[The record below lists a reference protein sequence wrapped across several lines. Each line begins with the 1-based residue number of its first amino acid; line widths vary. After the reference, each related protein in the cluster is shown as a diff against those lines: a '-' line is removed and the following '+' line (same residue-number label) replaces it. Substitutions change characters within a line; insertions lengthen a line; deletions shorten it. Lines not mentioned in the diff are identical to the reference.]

1 MDTRSTQSI
10 TSPTPLDT
18 TPAQSDAA
26 AIKEA
31 ATASTHARIALVGV
45 HGFGAHHLRNLET
58 LSAQGMVELVA
69 VADPN
74 PPAAGALPDTTVVH
88 ANLDELLAGNHHPDV
103 IIVAT
108 PIQTHAPLALS
119 VLASEADLYL
129 EKPPV
134 ASMADFLRLQ
144 EAASAAGRSVQIG
157 FQSLGSHALA
167 ALEKL
172 ANGEAAEGL
181 PFIGTLK
188 GISATGRWVRDRAY
202 YKRSRWAGKRN
213 LDGVDVVDGV
223 ATNPLAHAIATALRI
238 AGARQAEDL
247 ASVET
252 DLYRANDIEAD
263 DTSVIRM
270 KTVDGLPITCA
281 LTLCATESVEP
292 YVTLHGT
299 EGTAVFHY
307 TEDRVTVR
315 TEAGETAHL
324 FGREDLTENLLQH
337 LSAGVPLLSPLDH
350 SGAFMRV
357 LEAIRTAEAPALIPT
372 EFVTWVG
379 AGDQAHAVIPDIEDI
394 LERATRAHATFS
406 ELGLPWARPNSAGTE
421 ALFAPD
427 DQHGHNAATAIL
439 RTGTGLDTA
448 LSPRPYL
455 HPVTTQSGVVVT
467 DHLASDHVWH
477 LGAGFALQD
486 VNGSNFW
493 GGRSYR
499 RTAGKYLDLKDH
511 GRIEVAGVTREADQ
525 TTLDLDWFG
534 ADGSLLLQERRT
546 LERTFSSP
554 RTWRLEV
561 QTRLTAVVDVSL
573 GSPGSHGA
581 NGSGY
586 GGFFWR
592 LPVNASP
599 RVFSST
605 AEGEPA
611 VHGSVSPW
619 LAWSGEFDGRP
630 ATLVF
635 GSPSES
641 EDPWFVR
648 CSGYPAVGSALAWD
662 TAVELAAGTS
672 LTRSNT
678 VWISDGI
685 LDEQEIE
692 ALVARRWPPAPQDHH
707 SSPLASRSRAK
718 RNPSWHRQHRGS
730 VGCLTPAR
738 LRALG
743 NRSRAVI
750 ASGSWTVP
758 EQTYGTRALLP
769 WTSSTTFP
777 TQAPSCTRTAITNGP
792 CSLSTPR
799 ALWVNPAIQLP
810 LARGSLR
817 RQSAVGPPNGFTA
830 NLADVRRWNR

>member
-1 MDTRSTQSI
+1 MDTRSTESI
-10 TSPTPLDT
+10 TNPTHPGAA
-18 TPAQSDAA
+18 PAHSDPAA
-26 AIKEA
+26 DRAAGKPAPSGA
-31 ATASTHARIALVGV
+31 ATIRTAPARIALVGV
-45 HGFGAHHLRNLET
+45 HGFGTHHLRNLER
-58 LSAQGMVELVA
+58 LGAQGVVELVA
-69 VADPN
+69 VADPH
-74 PPAAGALPDTTVVH
+74 PPADGALPDSTAVH
-88 ANLDELLAGNHHPDV
+88 ANLDELLAGNHRPDV

-119 VLASEADLYL
+119 VLASAADLYL

-134 ASMADFLRLQ
+134 ASMKDFLRLQ

-167 ALEKL
+167 TLEKL
-172 ANGEAAEGL
+172 ANGEAAEEL
-181 PFIGTLK
+181 PGIGTLK

-202 YKRSRWAGKRN
+202 YKRSRWAGKRS

-238 AGARQAEDL
+238 AGARHAEDL

-270 KTVDGLPITCA
+270 RTANGLPITCA
-281 LTLCATESVEP
+281 LTLCAAESVEP

-315 TEAGETAHL
+315 TEAAETTHT
-324 FGREDLTENLLQH
+324 FGRDDLTENLLHH
-337 LSAGVPLLSPLDH
+337 LSEGTALLSPLDH

-372 EFVTWVG
+372 DSVDWVG
-379 AGDQAHAVIPDIEDI
+379 TGDQAHTVIPQIEDI

-406 ELGLPWARPNSAGTE
+406 ELGLAWALPDTAGTE
-421 ALFAPD
+421 ALFSPGSSMD
-427 DQHGHNAATAIL
+427 FPATTL
-439 RTGTGLDTA
+439 RRGSSLETG

-455 HPVTTQSGVVVT
+455 HPVSTPAGVVVT

-499 RTAGKYLDLKDH
+499 RAAGKYLDLKDH
-511 GRIEVAGVTREADQ
+511 GRIETTGVTHELDH
-525 TTLDLDWFG
+525 TILDLDWFG
-534 ADGSLLLQERRT
+534 ADGSLVLQERRT
-546 LERTFSSP
+546 FVRSISSP
-554 RTWRLEV
+554 RTWRLDI
-561 QTRLTAVVDVSL
+561 QTRLTAVVDATL

-581 NGSGY
+581 DGSGY

-592 LPVNASP
+592 LPVNGSP
-599 RVFSST
+599 HVFTST

-619 LAWSGEFDGRP
+619 LAWTGEFDGGP

-648 CSGYPAVGSALAWD
+648 CSDYPAVGSALAWD
-662 TAVELAAGTS
+662 RAVELAADTS
-672 LTRSNT
+672 VTRSIT

-685 LDEQEIE
+685 LDVQEIE
-692 ALVARRWPPAPQDHH
+692 GLVAGR
-707 SSPLASRSRAK
+707 
-718 RNPSWHRQHRGS
+718 
-730 VGCLTPAR
+730 
-738 LRALG
+738 
-743 NRSRAVI
+743 
-750 ASGSWTVP
+750 
-758 EQTYGTRALLP
+758 
-769 WTSSTTFP
+769 
-777 TQAPSCTRTAITNGP
+777 
-792 CSLSTPR
+792 
-799 ALWVNPAIQLP
+799 
-810 LARGSLR
+810 
-817 RQSAVGPPNGFTA
+817 
-830 NLADVRRWNR
+830 